1 MKMFKKSDMTVNEKF
16 DTLIGKNSKFEG
28 KLDAEGTVRIDGEFH
43 GNIKVIGD
51 LIVGEEGKMLGDVS
65 ASNIII
71 SGIVEG
77 NIIASNQLTITN
89 TATVLGDIHITSL
102 IVEEKA
108 IFQGQCT
115 MKKEVIDD
123 NVSTLNS
130 KIAQA

>member
-1 MKMFKKSDMTVNEKF
+1 MFKKPDIAVNEKF

-28 KLDAEGTVRIDGEFH
+28 KLDAEGTVRIDGEFR

-51 LIVGEEGKMLGDVS
+51 LIVGEEGKMFGDIS
-65 ASNIII
+65 ANNVTV

-77 NIIASNQLTITN
+77 NIIASNQLKIN
-89 TATVLGDIHITSL
+89 STAKVLGDIHIISL

-108 IFQGQCT
+108 IFEGQCT
-115 MKKEVIDD
+115 MKKVSTGD

-130 KIAQA
+130 KTAQA